1 MTIITDILLVALCAI
16 ILFCILI
23 EWTKWRINKQLNGYY
38 AMFDIPIIGSAV
50 LFFGRNEKESTQIID
65 NLLLD
70 PHHPKVPLRFW
81 IGLNLYVVISNPDDL
96 RTILN
101 ANCCLD
107 KPFQFKTLQC
117 ENSLGLSKS
126 GVWKHD
132 RRMLNSTF
140 NNAVLMGFLPELN
153 ARSAKLC
160 NEMSKSLNITD
171 EFKNLLMACLV
182 NQVIRT
188 AFDIDYEA
196 SVSEAVGV
204 FRRVTQIEHLAK
216 RRLNRI
222 WLQYDFI
229 YRLTDAY
236 RMEAIIV
243 KEYRFF
249 LKRIINFKI
258 TKLNECMAN
267 GEDILTNRRE
277 SNTLTFVQ
285 KLLLLKRDGAVDEKY
300 VDDHLF
306 LLFLTSINTTMT
318 TVVSALLLLAIYP
331 DYQERVVQEL
341 NSVSDSATIS
351 ADALSKMT
359 LLEVVIKETCRLIPP
374 VCFLSGS
381 SNSKLVCNFFYFF
394 SLLAGS
400 GFAAKIDRRHSV
412 AQFILT
418 EGHHHY
424 DKSTKTAS

>member
-1 MTIITDILLVALCAI
+1 MTIITDILLVALCAL
-16 ILFCILI
+16 ILICILI
-23 EWTKWRINKQLNGYY
+23 EWTKWRINKQINGYY
-38 AMFDIPIIGSAV
+38 AMFDFPIIGSAA
-50 LFFGRNEKESTQIID
+50 LFFGNEKASSQKID
-65 NLLLD
+65 NMLLD
-70 PHHPKVPLRFW
+70 AHHPKVPLRFW
-81 IGLNLYVVISNPDDL
+81 IGLNLYVVLSDPDDL

-160 NEMSKSLNITD
+160 NEMRKSLNIAD
-171 EFKNLLMACLV
+171 EFKNLLMTCLV

-196 SVSEAVGV
+196 SVTEAVGV
-204 FRRVTQIEHLAK
+204 FRRVTQIEYLAK

-222 WLQYDFI
+222 WLQWDYI

-236 RMEAIIV
+236 RKEAIIV

-258 TKLNECMAN
+258 TKLNVCMAN
-267 GEDILTNRRE
+267 GEDILTNRRDC
-277 SNTLTFVQ
+277 NTLTFVQ

-318 TVVSALLLLAIYP
+318 TVVSALILLAIHP
-331 DYQERVVQEL
+331 DYQEKVVQEL
-341 NSVSDSATIS
+341 NSVSDSIDSPIS
-351 ADALSKMT
+351 ADALSKMA
-359 LLEVVIKETCRLIPP
+359 LLEMVIKETCRLIPP
-374 VCFLSGS
+374 VCFQ
-381 SNSKLVCNFFYFF
+381 SKPQRV
-394 SLLAGS
+394 
-400 GFAAKIDRRHSV
+400 ITVHQIRV
-412 AQFILT
+412 
-418 EGHHHY
+418 
-424 DKSTKTAS
+424 